1 MPRRF
6 VFPYPRRRFF
16 SSASPRMDDV
26 PLSFDMPLPDNDVP
40 PPRDVPLSYEAWHL
54 IADGDVIAKVRALL
68 TAASTPALLHDEPRP
83 TLLHVV
89 HKYVMDMQSTQ
100 STRSKAHPG
109 EAARHMQMQAQQPAS
124 AHASGDQRPTL
135 RVHVN

>member
-1 MPRRF
+1 MPHGL

-26 PLSFDMPLPDNDVP
+26 PLPFDMPLPDDDVP
-40 PPRDVPLSYEAWHL
+40 PPRDVPLPSDAWHL
-54 IADGDVIAKVRALL
+54 IADGDVIATVRALL
-68 TAASTPALLHDEPRP
+68 TAASTPALLHDAPRP

-89 HKYVMDMQSTQ
+89 HKYVMDMQST
-100 STRSKAHPG
+100 RSKARPG

-124 AHASGDQRPTL
+124 THASGDQRSTL

>member
-1 MPRRF
+1 
-6 VFPYPRRRFF
+6 
-16 SSASPRMDDV
+16 MDDV

-40 PPRDVPLSYEAWHL
+40 PPHDVPLPSEAWHL

-68 TAASTPALLHDEPRP
+68 TAASTPALLHDAPRP

-89 HKYVMDMQSTQ
+89 HKYVMYMQ

-109 EAARHMQMQAQQPAS
+109 EAARHMQMQAQQPAN

-135 RVHVN
+135 RVHVNQHRGKFVLLGGRF

>member
-26 PLSFDMPLPDNDVP
+26 PLPFDMPLPDDDVP
-40 PPRDVPLSYEAWHL
+40 PPRDVPLPSEVWHL
-54 IADGDVIAKVRALL
+54 IADGDVIAMVRALL
-68 TAASTPALLHDEPRP
+68 TDASTPALLHDAPRP
-83 TLLHVV
+83 TLPHVV
-89 HKYVMDMQSTQ
+89 HKYVMDMQ

-135 RVHVN
+135 RVHIN